1 MKQLLKTYFGYD
13 EFRPLQEEVI
23 DNVMAGKDTFVL
35 MPTGGGKSLCYQLPA
50 LKFEGLTLVISPLI
64 ALMKDQVDAL
74 KTNGIAAEY
83 INSSLLPAEI
93 QEIQEKVIAGKVKIL
108 YVAPERLALQNF
120 QNFLKMANI
129 KLIAVDEAH
138 CISEWG
144 HDFRPDYRNLK
155 LFKSQFPNIPII
167 ALTATATPK
176 VREDIIKQL
185 SLNNIKPFVSSFDRE
200 NLTMIVTRKKRAFDK
215 LLKLVQK
222 HKNEPAII
230 YCFSR
235 KDTENIAMNLQE
247 EGFNALPYHAGLN
260 NETRKKNQELFIKD
274 EVPIIVATI
283 AFGMGID
290 KPDIRLVVHYTF
302 PKTIEGYYQEI
313 GRAGR
318 DGLPSECV
326 LFYSYGDTRKH
337 EFFIDQMEDAIE
349 QQKCREKLKQVIEYC
364 ETVVCRRKYVLKYF
378 GEDYVFPD
386 NKNTDSEEDKIK
398 GCGACD
404 ICLNPNS
411 LFEATEIS
419 QKILSCVIR
428 TGNRFG
434 RNYIADVLLGKNSPQ
449 IFDNQHNNLSVFGIV
464 QDFKKD
470 EINHLM
476 KALISLG
483 FLQVDSGKYPTISI
497 SQKGVQ
503 FLKQKELLELPKMRE
518 DLEEQEESSSRQK
531 IEYDLELFE
540 KLRILRKQIADEN
553 SVPPFMIFSDVSLRE
568 MAHYFPVDQNNFSK
582 IGGVGAKKL
591 EQLSEAF
598 LNVINKHIKE
608 NNLQPLEIPV
618 RIQSKNIGRR
628 VGSAF
633 PEKYTRTKEMLSQKF
648 PIAEIA
654 DREGLKHGTIVVHI
668 EKLISSGEDINIDYL
683 KPPEERLEK
692 IKMAFEEC
700 GDERLKPVFDFL
712 DEEYSYDE
720 IRLGKLF
727 WK

>member
-74 KTNGIAAEY
+74 KTNGISAEY

-93 QEIQEKVIAGKVKIL
+93 QEIQERVIAGEVKIL

-120 QNFLKMANI
+120 QSFLKTANI

-167 ALTATATPK
+167 ALTATATVK

-185 SLNNIKPFVSSFDRE
+185 SLNNSKPFVSSFDRE
-200 NLTMIVTRKKRAFDK
+200 NLAMIVTRKKRAFDK
-215 LLKLVQK
+215 LLRLIQK

-235 KDTENIAMNLQE
+235 KDTENIAMDLQA

-274 EVPIIVATI
+274 EVSIIVATI

-326 LFYSYGDTRKH
+326 LLYSYGDARKH
-337 EFFIDQMEDAIE
+337 EFFIDQMEDAVE
-349 QQKCREKLKQVIEYC
+349 QEKCREKLKQVIEYC

-378 GEDYVFPD
+378 GEEYIFPD
-386 NKNTDSEEDKIK
+386 NKNTDGEI

-411 LFEATEIS
+411 LFDATEIS

-449 IFDNQHNNLSVFGIV
+449 IFDNQHSNLSVFGIV

-483 FLQVDSGKYPTISI
+483 FLQVDSGKYPTISVA
-497 SQKGVQ
+497 QKGIQ
-503 FLKQKELLELPKMRE
+503 FLKQKKLLELPKMRE
-518 DLEEQEESSSRQK
+518 DLEEQEESISRRK

-540 KLRILRKQIADEN
+540 ELRILRKQIADEN

-591 EQLSEAF
+591 EQFSEAF
-598 LNVINKHIKE
+598 LAVIKKHIKE

-618 RIQSKNIGRR
+618 RIQSKSIGRR
-628 VGSAF
+628 VSSAF
-633 PEKYTRTKEMLSQKF
+633 PEKYTRTKEMLFQKF
-648 PIAEIA
+648 PIAKIA
-654 DREGLKHGTIVVHI
+654 DEEGLKYGTIVVHI
-668 EKLISSGEDINIDYL
+668 EKLISSGEDVDIDYL
-683 KPPEERLEK
+683 KPPEKRLEK

-700 GDERLKPVFDFL
+700 GDEKLKPVFEFL